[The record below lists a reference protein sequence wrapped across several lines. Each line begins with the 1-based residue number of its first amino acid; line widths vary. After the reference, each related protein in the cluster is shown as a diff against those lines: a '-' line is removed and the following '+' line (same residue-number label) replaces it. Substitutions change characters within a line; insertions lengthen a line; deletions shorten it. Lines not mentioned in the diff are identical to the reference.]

1 MLNLSTDNFDGAKIL
16 DSRNILALFYATW
29 CPFCREFLATFEES
43 MQGRDDP
50 VGALVDISDMN
61 NPLWERFDIEIVP
74 TLIGFKEGRILL
86 RKDGVAGVGL
96 GTRELEDAIGETR

>member
-29 CPFCREFLATFEES
+29 CPFCREFLATFKES
-43 MQGRDDP
+43 MQGRDNP

>member
-16 DSRNILALFYATW
+16 DSRNVLALFYATW

-61 NPLWERFDIEIVP
+61 SPLWERFNVEIVP
-74 TLIGFKEGRILL
+74 TLIGFKDGKILL
-86 RKDGVAGVGL
+86 RKDGVAGIGL
-96 GTRELEDAIGETR
+96 RARELEDAIRETR

>member
-1 MLNLSTDNFDGAKIL
+1 MLNLSTDNFDGTKIV

-29 CPFCREFLATFEES
+29 CPFCTKFVATFGEF

-61 NPLWERFDIEIVP
+61 NPLWERFNVEIVP
-74 TLIGFKEGRILL
+74 TLVGFKEGRILL
-86 RKDGVAGVGL
+86 RKDGVPGIGL
-96 GTRELEDAIGETR
+96 GTRELEDAMRETR